1 MRMLLP
7 RRAGRGV
14 YVQYGELARH
24 CSQDEEQAKTYD
36 EAYQRGDIASA
47 KDEQAIPSTHYQ
59 QTRIN
64 ISVDLPDL
72 LSSADGQVSR
82 ITRLNGQVH
91 DAMRVI
97 KTATQELGM
106 PSQNRSNHR
115 RERHKT
121 GV

>member
-1 MRMLLP
+1 M
-7 RRAGRGV
+7 
-14 YVQYGELARH
+14 YVQYGEFARH

-36 EAYQRGDIASA
+36 KAYQCCDIASA

-59 QTRIN
+59 RK
-64 ISVDLPDL
+64 SVSALIFR
-72 LSSADGQVSR
+72 SSADGQVSGV
-82 ITRLNGQVH
+82 TRLNGRVH